1 MKTGVDYIYQN
12 RLQRDLDQQFTFS
25 DAVTSN
31 INQTNTCNSL
41 ASALL
46 AAPATFTAQT
56 PSFAEDYFNTQ
67 LPQLTLNF
75 GLRDEFVPQIH
86 ILDNRL
92 ANGLD
97 IPNQTYTISASS
109 VAVCSATVVN
119 PCIPGGM
126 GAVPFNNHI
135 AFANNRQQGGPS
147 ISDNTGPRLGFAYAW
162 GEKTVVNG
170 GAGIFYDSITAR
182 SQWVQNNIEGPTWP
196 WTTGISNQQTN
207 ILQNSFWP
215 GSTQNVLTLITN
227 LEGNFPNPVVA
238 SSPWLTIG
246 GGYVSQPN
254 YKNQRAVLESASTA
268 ATGTDDSLLAGLC
281 RIEERAT
288 ELHLL
293 CHCGAA
299 GMELGD
305 FDDLP
310 SGYAEVHAVDGAEL
324 ALFDRYGLCELQ
336 RATGGT
342 AVAVL

>member
-135 AFANNRQQGGPS
+135 AFANNRQQGGRRSATTLDRGSALRMPGVRRRWS
-147 ISDNTGPRLGFAYAW
+147 MAVQESSTTPLLRGASGYRTTSKGRRGLGRPASRISRLTF
-162 GEKTVVNG
+162 
-170 GAGIFYDSITAR
+170 
-182 SQWVQNNIEGPTWP
+182 
-196 WTTGISNQQTN
+196 
-207 ILQNSFWP
+207 
-215 GSTQNVLTLITN
+215 
-227 LEGNFPNPVVA
+227 
-238 SSPWLTIG
+238 
-246 GGYVSQPN
+246 
-254 YKNQRAVLESASTA
+254 
-268 ATGTDDSLLAGLC
+268 C
-281 RIEERAT
+281 RIV
-288 ELHLL
+288 
-293 CHCGAA
+293 
-299 GMELGD
+299 
-305 FDDLP
+305 
-310 SGYAEVHAVDGAEL
+310 SGL
-324 ALFDRYGLCELQ
+324 
-336 RATGGT
+336 
-342 AVAVL
+342 VAHRMC